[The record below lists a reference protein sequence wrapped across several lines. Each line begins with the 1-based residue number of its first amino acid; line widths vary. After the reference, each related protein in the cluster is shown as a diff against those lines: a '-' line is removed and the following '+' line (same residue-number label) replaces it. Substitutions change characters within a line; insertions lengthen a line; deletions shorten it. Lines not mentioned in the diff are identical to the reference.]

1 MRTGA
6 TIGWNEESSPL
17 TMRVPLLRLRLA
29 IMQRPR
35 FGRLATVNI
44 AVTVFDAAVVVT
56 VVVAAAVLL
65 AHVLVVAAGVAVV
78 AWRHLFL

>member
-44 AVTVFDAAVVVT
+44 ASTVFDAAVVVT
-56 VVVAAAVLL
+56 VLL